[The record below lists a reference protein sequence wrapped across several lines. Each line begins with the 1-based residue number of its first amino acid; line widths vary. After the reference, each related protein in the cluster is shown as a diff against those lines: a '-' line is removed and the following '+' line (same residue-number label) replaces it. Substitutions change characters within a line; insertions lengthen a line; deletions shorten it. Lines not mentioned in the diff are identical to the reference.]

1 MHITFFLLT
10 FAHISADVF
19 SDLTNT
25 LTLAFWQTLFKEGF
39 QTLRDY
45 NLARG
50 LAIHTEFDDL
60 DLTSRSHMYPSHKL
74 QNVFRF
80 FSTVVWRRSAATR
93 IRKIQH
99 SILRVS
105 GVYLRDI
112 NNKIFVMLHLNMS
125 RLSICSSF

>member
-1 MHITFFLLT
+1 M
-10 FAHISADVF
+10 F
-19 SDLTNT
+19 SDLTKS
-25 LTLAFWQTLFKEGF
+25 LSLAFRRHCLKEAF
-39 QTLRDY
+39 QTLCDY

-112 NNKIFVMLHLNMS
+112 TDTIW
-125 RLSICSSF
+125 